1 MLGWGWVD
9 GESAM
14 GFEVAGAGCFG
25 AGFEVCAEDVVAGLV
40 TTGAPVGF
48 DGFDAGALG
57 AFATADADAEGDFT
71 WPGISDDAVTG

>member
-1 MLGWGWVD
+1 
-9 GESAM
+9 M

-25 AGFEVCAEDVVAGLV
+25 AGFEVCAEDVLAGLF

-48 DGFDAGALG
+48 DDGALG
-57 AFATADADAEGDFT
+57 AFAIPRTGAAVDFT